1 MYAIEYF
8 CFVKKEIMLFVHLDE
23 ERVLWCCRKIFLGK
37 CEQSTHLF
45 NRNTE
50 AMTEHAVYLTS
61 QWTYWITERSVGE
74 RMCHGH
80 RRLKGYCIT
89 KVPTLNWMITHGSCI
104 LEFSDWFAANLRR
117 QFPLYQGVFVWSL
130 KKCNCIKL
138 VSFRDSLSLVSS
150 LLSKS

>member
-8 CFVKKEIMLFVHLDE
+8 CFVTKEIVLFVHLDE
-23 ERVLWCCRKIFLGK
+23 KRVLGCCCKIFLGR
-37 CEQSTHLF
+37 CEQNTHLF
-45 NRNTE
+45 NRNME
-50 AMTEHAVYLTS
+50 PMTDHGVYLTS
-61 QWTYWITERSVGE
+61 QWTYWITDRSVGE

-89 KVPTLNWMITHGSCI
+89 KVPTLNWTAHGSCI

-117 QFPLYQGVFVWSL
+117 EFPLYQGVFVWSL
-130 KKCNCIKL
+130 GKWNFIKL
-138 VSFRDSLSLVSS
+138 VSCRDSLRLVNS